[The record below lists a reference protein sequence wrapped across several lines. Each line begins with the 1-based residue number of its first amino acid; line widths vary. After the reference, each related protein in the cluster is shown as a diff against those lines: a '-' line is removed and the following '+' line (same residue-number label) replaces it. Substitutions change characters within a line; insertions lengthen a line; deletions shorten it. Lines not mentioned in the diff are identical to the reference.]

1 MMSKLKKM
9 FVALIAVATLATPQL
24 AAQQP
29 VAAKYVDQD
38 GFALS
43 INNGGY
49 VIHWLEDLYNAG
61 TEKLVAKPT
70 FKIVDNIIREFWTE
84 NNFAQIG
91 STAVSGKEIS
101 PDFYSVKQ
109 FVELPAAKRTGA
121 LWKISQGSQA
131 LSYIGVMPKHTIAA
145 AAFDFNAAEL
155 LAMVDRYVNKFGN
168 QEVKDAY
175 KAFFAEGLQ
184 NGVDVKAI
192 ANSVRGIALC
202 VEADPARLVAPGYS
216 SATLYLSVKDQT
228 LMNAI
233 VKMMKE
239 KNPEIVTVNNEL
251 MIPAPFGMVAV
262 FQQGNY
268 IVATTDFAGAKK
280 LIAGEAP
287 SLKQNPDYIKYAAG
301 MPDKGDAFIFISSEL
316 GKTVI
321 PAYLPFLPPE
331 LTQMLDVQKLCNV
344 IGIGPALYCVGYAN
358 QEGYGSICNT
368 GSKGIAVIAGN
379 PAMSALFNSLTFLLL
394 ELANDDPEPVEVSFD
409 TL

>member
-1 MMSKLKKM
+1 MSKIKKM
-9 FVALIAVATLATPQL
+9 FVALIAVAALAVPQL
-24 AAQQP
+24 SAQQQ
-29 VAAKYVDQD
+29 VAAKYVDLD
-38 GFALS
+38 GFSLS

-61 TEKLVAKPT
+61 TEKLVAEPT
-70 FKIVDNIIREFWTE
+70 FKIVDDIIREFWTE
-84 NNFAQIG
+84 NNFSQIA

-121 LWKISQGSQA
+121 LWKISQESQA
-131 LSYIGVMPKHTIAA
+131 LSFIEAMPKHTIAA

-168 QEVKDAY
+168 QEVKDSY
-175 KAFFAEGLQ
+175 KQLFAECLQ
-184 NGVDVKAI
+184 NGVDVRTLV
-192 ANSVRGIALC
+192 NSVLGAAFCI
-202 VEADPARLVAPGYS
+202 EADPAHQVVPGYS
-216 SATLYLSVKDQT
+216 ALTLYLAVKDQT

-239 KNPEIVTVNNEL
+239 KKPEIVTMNNEL
-251 MIPAPFGMVAV
+251 MIPAPVGMIAV

-268 IVATTDFAGAKK
+268 IVATTDFAGTKN
-280 LIAGEAP
+280 LLAGKTP

-301 MPDKGDAFIFISSEL
+301 TPDKGNAFVFVSSEL
-316 GKTVI
+316 GKSVI

-331 LTQMLDVQKLCNV
+331 LTQMLDVQNFCSV
-344 IGIGPALYCVGYAN
+344 IGIGPALYCVGYEN

-368 GSKGIAVIAGN
+368 GSKGIAVITGN

-394 ELANDDPEPVEVSFD
+394 ELVNDDPEPVEVSFD